1 LPRPEFLNHG
11 YAMNIFDQLAVLSTA
26 ISAQVQSGVST
37 LDCEAWAKKDRW
49 LAASEGLPLVLG
61 ARPAEWAGLMAATEC
76 AAAAREIWTALA
88 AQLGV
93 GVEEDP
99 PIAPIKL
106 RAAAESLG
114 LMLPPPLAA
123 VLDFLARVLPT
134 GRETNEED
142 AQTVVLAAQEREILL
157 GAALLLVTRMPE
169 RCVNELGYFD
179 SARVAT
185 LIREKSLLWF
195 PLAPPSLTQDEIARL
210 IAKWL
215 PPQGSD

>member
-1 LPRPEFLNHG
+1 
-11 YAMNIFDQLAVLSTA
+11 MNIFFDQLAVLSTA
-26 ISAQVQSGVST
+26 ISAQVQYGVST

-76 AAAAREIWTALA
+76 AAAAGEIWTALA

-157 GAALLLVTRMPE
+157 GAALLLITRMPE